1 MAKVK
6 SVEKRIWDIEGFDVR
21 ILHPDGRDVRGD
33 MEGLPPYSRYERAA
47 KNEMTVAEWKEKRF
61 KSIYAGFDV
70 DVVDGHGESVH
81 GATKLGNVRDSYD
94 ED

>member
-6 SVEKRIWDIEGFDVR
+6 NVEKRIWDLEGFDVK

-33 MEGLPPYSRYERAA
+33 MEGLPPYTRYERAA
-47 KNEMTVAEWKEKRF
+47 KNEMTVTDWKEVRF
-61 KSIYAGFDV
+61 KPMYAGFDV
-70 DVVDGHGESVH
+70 EVLNGHGDIVH